1 MRVKK
6 DPWILGLGAADHNG
20 AACLLRGD
28 EIVIA
33 IQEERLLR
41 RKRAGLYVAQYS
53 RAIEHCLEYAE
64 IRPEDL
70 SLVVCC
76 AVRRAKTP
84 EQNVLLN
91 PTLQLERYGIPTLY
105 IPHHYGH
112 AYSVFAT
119 SGYKESAVLVI
130 DGAGAP
136 IEDLTIEERMTIK
149 GKRRNGH
156 EAISLYAA
164 SGASIKPLE
173 KHLFLPNWVIT
184 GQDIGPAFWEAD
196 CMPTFSSLGV
206 MYATVAYQIFG
217 SFFDAGK
224 VMGLAPYGEPEIPA
238 SEFFVIEDGSLVFRD
253 SVPNLFRHRERW
265 PLRKKEYSNLACS
278 TQAALEEAVLYFAD
292 HLYKLSPSENLCYAG
307 GVALNSVANERI
319 IRESAFKNVHIMPAA
334 EDSGTAI
341 GAAYYGLW
349 QLTKNNSRKKLVCDA
364 VGPIYSE
371 QRIHD
376 AIKNMAAVETIDS
389 KDIISDTVDL
399 LCGGKI
405 IGWFDGRS
413 ELGPRA
419 LGQRSIL
426 CDPRRPDAKDTL
438 NNRVKHREAFRPFA
452 PAVLIERVNEWFD
465 FDGIVPE
472 SPFMLRV
479 CKFKNEKKAQV
490 PGVVH
495 VDDTGRLQTV
505 TLEAN
510 SYLHQLVT
518 KFHEKTGV
526 PIILN
531 TSFNVSGEPIVETPE
546 DALDTMLSTG
556 IDYCVLGGKIVTKR
570 REILFERNEIPWPQ
584 RIRDQIRDILN
595 ATATEKDEVRAPTE
609 RVNQQRSL
617 DCFVGRFEHQV
628 QGTIKIERE
637 GERLKATITGGM
649 MRQIHAGLSAPLNRL
664 HRDAFE
670 ITGDHFAG
678 VKIIFLPDRRRR
690 VNLLAMILKEDGL
703 TNDYFFRMPNTVG
716 FETASYHRFI
726 GKYRKLDQ
734 RMNVILQ
741 DDKLMVLCEGS
752 GSYNLVPISE
762 TKFVLNR
769 LPGYAI
775 EFKVNTLGTVIGAV
789 VTQPNNVIVLKKYD
803 I

>member
-1 MRVKK
+1 MTAKK
-6 DPWILGLGAADHNG
+6 DLWILGLGGADHNG
-20 AACLLRGD
+20 AACLLRDD

-41 RKRAGLYVAQYS
+41 RKRAGLYAAHYS
-53 RAIEHCLEYAE
+53 RAIERCLEYAD
-64 IRPEDL
+64 IRPKDL

-84 EQNVLLN
+84 EQDVLRN
-91 PTLQLERYGIPTLY
+91 PTLQLERYGIPTLC

-112 AYSVFAT
+112 AYSAFAT

-136 IEDLTIEERMTIK
+136 IEDLTAEERMVIK

-164 SGASIKPLE
+164 SGISIKPVE
-173 KHLFLPNWVIT
+173 KHLFLPNWVKT
-184 GQDIGPAFWEAD
+184 GRDLGPVFWEAD

-224 VMGLAPYGEPEIPA
+224 VMGLAPYGEPEIPT

-253 SVPNLFRHRERW
+253 SVPKRFPHHERW
-265 PLRKKEYSNLACS
+265 PLRRREYSNLARS
-278 TQAALEEAVLYFAD
+278 TQAALEEAVLYFVER
-292 HLYKLSPSENLCYAG
+292 LYRLCPSENICYAG

-349 QLTKNNSRKKLVCDA
+349 RLTKTNSRRKLVCDA

-371 QRIHD
+371 QRIRD
-376 AIKNMAAVETIDS
+376 AIKNMPAVETLDS
-389 KDIISDTVDL
+389 NDIISDTVDL
-399 LCGGKI
+399 LCDGKI
-405 IGWFDGRS
+405 VGWFDGRS

-426 CDPRRPDAKDTL
+426 CDPRRPDAKDIL
-438 NNRVKHREAFRPFA
+438 NSRVKHREAFRPFA
-452 PAVLIERVNEWFD
+452 PAVLSERVSEWFD
-465 FDGIVPE
+465 FDGVFPE

-479 CKFKNEKKAQV
+479 CGFKDGKKEEV

-495 VDDTGRLQTV
+495 VDGTGRLQTI
-505 TLEAN
+505 TSEAN
-510 SYLHQLVT
+510 GRLHQLVE
-518 KFHEKTGV
+518 KFYEKTGV

-546 DALDTMLSTG
+546 DALNTLLSTG
-556 IDYCVLGGKIVTKR
+556 IDYCVLGGSIVTKR
-570 REILFERNEIPWPQ
+570 KEILFERNEISWPQ
-584 RIRDQIRDILN
+584 RVRDQIREILN
-595 ATATEKDEVRAPTE
+595 AAAIGKDEVGVAAERA
-609 RVNQQRSL
+609 NQPRSL
-617 DCFVGRFEHQV
+617 DCYIGQFEHHA

-637 GERLKATITGGM
+637 GERLKAIITGGL
-649 MRQIHAGLSAPLNRL
+649 MRRIHSGISASLNRL
-664 HRDAFE
+664 HHDVFE
-670 ITGDHFAG
+670 ITGDRFAG
-678 VKIIFLPDRRRR
+678 VKIAFLPDRRHRI
-690 VNLLAMILKEDGL
+690 NLLAMILKEDGL
-703 TNDYFFRMPNTVG
+703 TNDYFFKAPDVSGSDATSYNRFVG
-716 FETASYHRFI
+716 E
-726 GKYRKLDQ
+726 YRKLDR
-734 RMNVILQ
+734 RMNLTT
-741 DDKLMVLCEGS
+741 C
-752 GSYNLVPISE
+752 Y
-762 TKFVLNR
+762 R
-769 LPGYAI
+769 
-775 EFKVNTLGTVIGAV
+775 
-789 VTQPNNVIVLKKYD
+789 
-803 I
+803 

>member
-1 MRVKK
+1 MTTKK
-6 DPWILGLGAADHNG
+6 DLWILGLGAADHNG

-41 RKRAGLYVAQYS
+41 RKRAGLYAAQYS
-53 RAIEHCLEYAE
+53 RAIERCLEYGE

-76 AVRRAKTP
+76 AVRRSNTP

-91 PTLQLERYGIPTLY
+91 PTLQLERHGIPTLY

-112 AYSVFAT
+112 AYSAFAT

-136 IEDLTIEERMTIK
+136 VEDLTTEERMAIK
-149 GKRRNGH
+149 GKRRTGH

-164 SGASIKPLE
+164 SGASIRPIE
-173 KHLFLPNWVIT
+173 KHMFLPDWVIA
-184 GQDIGPAFWEAD
+184 GQDIGPAYWEAD

-206 MYATVAYQIFG
+206 MYGMVAHQIFG

-224 VMGLAPYGEPEIPA
+224 VMGLAPYGEPEIPT

-253 SVPNLFRHRERW
+253 SVPKRFRHHERW
-265 PLRKKEYSNLACS
+265 PLRQREYSNLACS
-278 TQAALEEAVLYFAD
+278 TQAALEEAVLYFVEQ
-292 HLYKLSPSENLCYAG
+292 LYKLCPSENLCYAG

-349 QLTKNNSRKKLVCDA
+349 QLTKTNSRKKLVCDA
-364 VGPIYSE
+364 VGPVYSE

-376 AIKNMAAVETIDS
+376 AIKNIPEVETIDS

-426 CDPRRPDAKDTL
+426 CDPRRPEAKDVL
-438 NNRVKHREAFRPFA
+438 NSRAKHREGFRPFA
-452 PAVLIERVNEWFD
+452 PAVLVERVNGWFD
-465 FDGIVPE
+465 FDGIFPE

-479 CKFKNEKKAQV
+479 CKFKDEKKARV

-495 VDDTGRLQTV
+495 VDGTGRLQTV

-510 SYLHQLVT
+510 SRLHQLVT
-518 KFHEKTGV
+518 KFYEKTGV
-526 PIILN
+526 PIVLN

-546 DALDTMLSTG
+546 DALNTMLSTG

-570 REILFERNEIPWPQ
+570 KEILFERNETPWRQ
-584 RIRDQIRDILN
+584 RVMDQIRDILN
-595 ATATEKDEVRAPTE
+595 EVAAEKDEVRVTTE
-609 RVNQQRSL
+609 RANQQRSL
-617 DCFVGRFEHQV
+617 DCYVGRFEHHV
-628 QGTIKIERE
+628 HGTIKIERE
-637 GERLKATITGGM
+637 GERLKATITGGL
-649 MRQIHAGLSAPLNRL
+649 MRQMRAGLSAWLNRL
-664 HRDAFE
+664 RQDAFE
-670 ITGDHFAG
+670 ITGDRFAG
-678 VKIIFLPDRRRR
+678 VKIIFPPDKRRRI
-690 VNLLAMILKEDGL
+690 NLLAMVLKEDGL
-703 TNDYFFRMPNTVG
+703 TNEYFFRAPNTNGIDV
-716 FETASYHRFI
+716 ASYHRFV
-726 GKYRKLDQ
+726 GEYRNLDQ
-734 RMNVILQ
+734 RMSFTIL
-741 DDKLMVLCEGS
+741 DNKLAVLCEGT
-752 GSYNLVPISE
+752 GSLYLAPISE
-762 TKFVLNR
+762 TEFVLNR

-775 EFKVNTLGTVIGAV
+775 EFEVNTLGAVIGAV
-789 VTQPNNVIVLKKYD
+789 VTQPNSVIVLKKCD